1 MRSEIR
7 QCEFL
12 VCHVSCSLTVK
23 LESGFSNL
31 WFYGVEQIGKTSF
44 SEASYNG
51 FQVGK
56 TTAIILNCRSI
67 WMRVVSISWFSFEI
81 LNLDFS
87 QINSTKDNFNNKD
100 NYL

>member
-1 MRSEIR
+1 MGFRTYGFMELNKLGKPH
-7 QCEFL
+7 L
-12 VCHVSCSLTVK
+12 VRLVTMVSSV
-23 LESGFSNL
+23 
-31 WFYGVEQIGKTSF
+31 
-44 SEASYNG
+44 
-51 FQVGK
+51 K